1 MKYSVALEVVPE
13 SEQMPGYFYAHI
25 PSLGLTTHGLGSN
38 GALEAAKDLVKLW
51 TEEKRAHQEEARPA
65 GEPTCGRISMADGS
79 ILAELAT

>member
-1 MKYSVALEVVPE
+1 MRYSVALEVVPE

-51 TEEKRAHQEEARPA
+51 IEEKRPSVAQSR
-65 GEPTCGRISMADGS
+65 
-79 ILAELAT
+79 

>member
-1 MKYSVALEVVPE
+1 MRYSVALEVVPE

-51 TEEKRAHQEEARPA
+51 TEEKRPSVAQSR
-65 GEPTCGRISMADGS
+65 
-79 ILAELAT
+79 

>member
-1 MKYSVALEVVPE
+1 MKYSVALEAVPE

-65 GEPTCGRISMADGS
+65 GE
-79 ILAELAT
+79 LVLATIEV

>member
-1 MKYSVALEVVPE
+1 MKYSVALEVAPE

-51 TEEKRAHQEEARPA
+51 IEEKRASFAQSR
-65 GEPTCGRISMADGS
+65 
-79 ILAELAT
+79 

>member
-51 TEEKRAHQEEARPA
+51 IE
-65 GEPTCGRISMADGS
+65 
-79 ILAELAT
+79 

>member
-51 TEEKRAHQEEARPA
+51 IEEKQPSVAQSR
-65 GEPTCGRISMADGS
+65 
-79 ILAELAT
+79 

>member
-51 TEEKRAHQEEARPA
+51 IDEQRPSVA
-65 GEPTCGRISMADGS
+65 QSR
-79 ILAELAT
+79 